1 MFLFDIDVATTDERA
16 GAQAAGALADDAPE
30 EAGDGAAADRGQV
43 RVEEAP
49 LRRVVVAVPGG
60 AAAHLPQAH
69 RRRGLPGHGRTA
81 ARAHQEGA
89 RAREGAPGRTPARG
103 TPSPLSLS
111 SFTEFF
117 FTEFS
122 FWAARSGGQGGGRSG
137 GQSGGRSGGQG
148 GGRGRTGGGP
158 GGPRRPN
165 GRARGDGRRRHHIHH
180 VHHVRH
186 VRRRRCNRRPDPL
199 LSLLVVSTQLQS
211 LKPRPS
217 VFTDVDIGR

>member
-122 FWAARSGGQGGGRSG
+122 FWAARSGGQGGG
-137 GQSGGRSGGQG
+137 
-148 GGRGRTGGGP
+148 P

-180 VHHVRH
+180 VHHVRHVRH